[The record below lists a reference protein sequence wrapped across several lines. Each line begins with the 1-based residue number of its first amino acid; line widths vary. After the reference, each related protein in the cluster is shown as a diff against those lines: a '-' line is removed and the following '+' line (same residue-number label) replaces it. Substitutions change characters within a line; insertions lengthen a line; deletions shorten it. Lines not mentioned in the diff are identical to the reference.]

1 MVSAMRCLIV
11 YMHAGSRVILSAM
24 RLHGSFYV
32 HDALRLCFLRL
43 CTNMKL
49 MTDISLAWCFKKNLL
64 NVNGTARHKSR
75 TMHKNNKTIKKEE
88 TKTKRFVPALT
99 EADGRAPRRRPSCRP
114 PCDNLASS
122 PCSCPPFRPVA
133 FSSEGGRP
141 PTTTM
146 QARTGSPATAAAT
159 VAGAIAVAVAVAAA
173 AAKAAV
179 VAAVVA
185 AAKAADAAV
194 VVDCI
199 AATAADV
206 VQPTAPP
213 AVAASPPVACA
224 GRPAVV
230 PRSPAARTG

>member
-122 PCSCPPFRPVA
+122 PCSCPPFRPSA
-133 FSSEGGRP
+133 FSEGGRP